1 MARINNRTKKTKS
14 SKKSRIRRRQFLQDT
29 KLSARREYV
38 EKEEETTK
46 KVEFLQAELKHEQ
59 LLYQELRE
67 EKKQERISMR
77 NEQKGLLEERDRMWQ
92 ERVKERDEKWE
103 RCWKRRE
110 GEVREEDRK
119 EKEKEKQNLLQD
131 RAKLFAD
138 KRKVEFERDRL
149 LERVEEL
156 EGELGDLKEKFL
168 GYRS

>member
-14 SKKSRIRRRQFLQDT
+14 SKKSRVRHHQFLQDT

-59 LLYQELRE
+59 LLYQKLRE

-103 RCWKRRE
+103 RCWKRWE

-131 RAKLFAD
+131 RAKLFAN
-138 KRKVEFERDRL
+138 KRKVEFERDHL

>member
-1 MARINNRTKKTKS
+1 MA
-14 SKKSRIRRRQFLQDT
+14 
-29 KLSARREYV
+29 
-38 EKEEETTK
+38 KEEESKGTI
-46 KVEFLQAELKHEQ
+46 EFLRAELENARQ
-59 LLYQELRE
+59 RYQELGE
-67 EKKQERISMR
+67 AKKQERISMR

-92 ERVKERDEKWE
+92 KRVKERDEKWE
-103 RCWKRRE
+103 RCWKRQE

>member
-14 SKKSRIRRRQFLQDT
+14 SKKSRVRHRQFLQDT

-92 ERVKERDEKWE
+92 KRVKERDEKWE
-103 RCWKRRE
+103 RCWKCRE

-131 RAKLFAD
+131 RVKLFAD